1 MSPVKMVVG
10 GIAGVASLVCM
21 FISFTSDVKETQMIF
36 AIAMLVCG
44 EIAYLC
50 FKKRKKDDLLGSAGS
65 LVNNGGLGSNWL
77 RKGIPNV
84 TCNIV
89 LGTKSAI
96 LSDEAR
102 LRLE

>member
-1 MSPVKMVVG
+1 MG
-10 GIAGVASLVCM
+10 GLPYYLLKVA
-21 FISFTSDVKETQMIF
+21 K
-36 AIAMLVCG
+36 
-44 EIAYLC
+44 
-50 FKKRKKDDLLGSAGS
+50 GS

>member
-1 MSPVKMVVG
+1 MENFLKSN
-10 GIAGVASLVCM
+10 
-21 FISFTSDVKETQMIF
+21 EN
-36 AIAMLVCG
+36 
-44 EIAYLC
+44 
-50 FKKRKKDDLLGSAGS
+50 LLGYSFSSISNNKNYMCFEIVGS

-96 LSDEAR
+96 LLDEAR